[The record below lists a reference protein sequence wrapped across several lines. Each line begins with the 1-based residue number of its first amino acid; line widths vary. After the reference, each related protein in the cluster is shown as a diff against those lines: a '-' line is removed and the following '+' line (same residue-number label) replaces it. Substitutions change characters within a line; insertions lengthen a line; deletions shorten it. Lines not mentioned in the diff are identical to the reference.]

1 MASHNATVR
10 LYSAWFCP
18 YAQRAW
24 MVLNNVGIEYKLIE
38 SLEIDSA
45 SATHGYKKNP
55 RLLEINKKGLVPTLE
70 IFNNEVSGQTQTLD
84 IDGQPPMVITE
95 SIDVMKFVYEHVGRR
110 VENSEVEEAIRFDRI
125 VCSPF
130 YRCLMKQIREEQEN
144 GWRDLLSGLESFS
157 NGIKPGKYYKG
168 DTPSIVDF
176 TVFPWA
182 FRLYVL
188 EQFRSFTL
196 DQNLPWVK
204 NYMSWKNRMENDIE
218 GVKETLSDKNKLLNS
233 YERYADASAKS
244 LVGQAVNAGKEAH
257 EI

>member
-1 MASHNATVR
+1 MASCNATVR

-24 MVLNNVGIEYKLIE
+24 MVLNNIGIEYELIE

-45 SATHGYKKNP
+45 THGYKKNA
-55 RLLEINKKGLVPTLE
+55 RLLEIHKKGLVPTLE
-70 IFNNEVSGQTQTLD
+70 LFNNEVSDENQTLD
-84 IDGQPPMVITE
+84 INGQPPLVITE
-95 SIDVMKFVYEHVGRR
+95 SIDVMKFAYQHVGRR
-110 VENSEVEEAIRFDRI
+110 VENTEVEEAIRFDRI

-130 YRCLMKQIREEQEN
+130 YRCLMKQVKEEQVK
-144 GWRDLLSGLESFS
+144 GWRDLLCGLESFS
-157 NGIKPGKYYKG
+157 NGLNPGKYYKS

-188 EQFRSFTL
+188 ERFRGFKL

-204 NYMSWKNRMENDIE
+204 NFMHWKERMENEIK
-218 GVKETLSDKNKLLNS
+218 GVKDTLPDKNKLLGS